1 MIAIE
6 AGDVSAASYL
16 RSVTYMRT
24 ERRRIRMKLMAIS
37 RRNLLAVAGS
47 GVLVAACSENPA
59 TGRRQFMLI
68 SDADLAALG
77 QEAWRDALQRLPRV
91 NDLAMQRRLAR
102 IGESVAQVSSSR
114 ANDWEFVVFDSPE
127 INAFVL
133 PGGKVG
139 FFRGLMEQANS
150 DDEIAAVM
158 GHEVGHVEA
167 RHAAERMSQQVALQ
181 VGVSIA
187 SAALSEEYGQNADII
202 AGALGAGALYGVIL
216 PYSRMQEFEA
226 DRLGVDL
233 MRQAEFDPAGALSF
247 WRRMASGGE
256 DAIEW
261 MSTHPAD
268 QTRLEALQTLIGE
281 RA

>member
-1 MIAIE
+1 
-6 AGDVSAASYL
+6 
-16 RSVTYMRT
+16 
-24 ERRRIRMKLMAIS
+24 MKLMAIS

-102 IGESVAQVSSSR
+102 IGESVAQVSSTR

-150 DDEIAAVM
+150 DHEIAAVM
-158 GHEVGHVEA
+158 GHEVGACRGAPRCRADEPASSFAGGRLHSFSGAVGRIRSKR
-167 RHAAERMSQQVALQ
+167 RHHRWRPWRR
-181 VGVSIA
+181 
-187 SAALSEEYGQNADII
+187 
-202 AGALGAGALYGVIL
+202 GAL
-216 PYSRMQEFEA
+216 
-226 DRLGVDL
+226 
-233 MRQAEFDPAGALSF
+233 
-247 WRRMASGGE
+247 RR
-256 DAIEW
+256 
-261 MSTHPAD
+261 HPAVLAHA
-268 QTRLEALQTLIGE
+268 RVRG
-281 RA
+281 R